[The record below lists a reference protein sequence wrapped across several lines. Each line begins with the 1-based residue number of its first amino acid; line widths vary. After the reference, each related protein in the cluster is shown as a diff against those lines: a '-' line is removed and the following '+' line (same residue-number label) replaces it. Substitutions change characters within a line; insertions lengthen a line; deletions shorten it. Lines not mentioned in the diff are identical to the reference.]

1 MKTYNNTAGTT
12 SNQFT
17 LGEGSGAEVRHF
29 VLTAST
35 TASNAFALTR
45 DGVDIDL
52 NGVEFY
58 DIKVLARNG
67 SDIVARH
74 IRGTIS
80 GPTITRIEDVFQE
93 DFSANVTLT
102 SANSILSIE
111 CTPEGATQTDYTI
124 YVVLTRVSA

>member
-17 LGEGSGAEVRHF
+17 LGQGTGAEVRHF
-29 VLTAST
+29 VLTA
-35 TASNAFALTR
+35 APMGSNEYAVTR
-45 DGVDIDL
+45 SGEEIDVS
-52 NGVEFY
+52 GVEFY

-80 GPTITRIEDVFQE
+80 GLTITRIEDVFQE

-111 CTPEGATQTDYTI
+111 CTPEGVTQTDYTI

>member
-74 IRGTIS
+74 LRGTIS
-80 GPTITRIEDVFQE
+80 GLTITRIEDVFQE

-102 SANSILSIE
+102 SANSVLSIE

>member
-35 TASNAFALTR
+35 TASNEFAVTR
-45 DGVDIDL
+45 DGSDIDL
-52 NGVEFY
+52 AGVEFY
-58 DIKVLARNG
+58 DIKVLAQNSSG
-67 SDIVARH
+67 VVARS

-80 GPTITRIEDVFQE
+80 GTTITRIDDVFQE
-93 DFSANVTLT
+93 DFSADVTLT

-111 CTPEGATQTDYTI
+111 CTPAGATQTDYTI
-124 YVVLTRVSA
+124 YAVLTRVSA

>member
-52 NGVEFY
+52 DGVEFY

-67 SDIVARH
+67 SSIVARH

-80 GPTITRIEDVFQE
+80 GLTITRIEDVFQE

-102 SANSILSIE
+102 SANSVLSIE
-111 CTPEGATQTDYTI
+111 CTPEGVTQTDYTI

>member
-29 VLTAST
+29 VLTAAPMGSSEY
-35 TASNAFALTR
+35 AVTR
-45 DGVDIDL
+45 SGEEIDVS
-52 NGVEFY
+52 GVEFY
-58 DIKVLARNG
+58 DIKVLAQNG
-67 SDIVARH
+67 SGIAARS

-80 GPTITRIEDVFQE
+80 GTTITKIEDVFQE
-93 DFSANVTLT
+93 DFSADVELA
-102 SANSILSIE
+102 SVNSKLKIE
-111 CTPEGATQTDYTI
+111 CTPAGVTQTDYTI